1 MAGRLRG
8 RSYIRPGLT
17 HTFGWPPR
25 AADANGVK
33 LSQDAA
39 IVLGLAGTAMS
50 FAHSREDEAERWL
63 RVLRMH
69 GRVGETLQALGV
81 PEAPLMTHARP
92 APTTDAAPPAGDDPV
107 DAICRRATR
116 MAEARAA
123 DRIGTID
130 ILFGVLANYGGAFDR
145 ALYIRGTSREEL
157 LERLVS
163 TPDRAIR

>member
-1 MAGRLRG
+1 MR
-8 RSYIRPGLT
+8 
-17 HTFGWPPR
+17 
-25 AADANGVK
+25 

-39 IVLGLAGTAMS
+39 IVLGLAGTAMT

-69 GRVGETLQALGV
+69 GRVGEVLQALGV

-92 APTTDAAPPAGDDPV
+92 APTDAHEGDVDPV
-107 DAICRRATR
+107 DAICRRAVR
-116 MAEARAA
+116 MASARAA
-123 DRIGTID
+123 DRVGTLD
-130 ILFGVLANYGGAFDR
+130 VLFAVLATYGQSFDR

-163 TPDRAIR
+163 TPDRALR

>member
-1 MAGRLRG
+1 M
-8 RSYIRPGLT
+8 
-17 HTFGWPPR
+17 
-25 AADANGVK
+25 K

-81 PEAPLMTHARP
+81 PEAPLMTFARP
-92 APTTDAAPPAGDDPV
+92 APAVDPQVDGEDPV
-107 DAICRRATR
+107 DAIYRRATE
-116 MAEARAA
+116 MASARAA
-123 DRIGTID
+123 DRVGTLD
-130 ILFGVLANYGGAFDR
+130 LLFAVIATYRGAFDR

-157 LERLVS
+157 LERVVS
-163 TPDRAIR
+163 TPDRAVR

>member
-1 MAGRLRG
+1 MTDMSGGKVR
-8 RSYIRPGLT
+8 
-17 HTFGWPPR
+17 
-25 AADANGVK
+25 

-69 GRVGETLQALGV
+69 GRVGEALQALGV
-81 PEAPLMTHARP
+81 PEAPLMTYARP
-92 APTTDAAPPAGDDPV
+92 APSPTAVPPADGDPV
-107 DAICRRATR
+107 DAICRRAVR
-116 MAEARAA
+116 LSNARAA
-123 DRIGTID
+123 DRVGTID
-130 ILFGVLANYGGAFDR
+130 VLFAVFATYGQAFDR

-163 TPDRAIR
+163 TPDRALR

>member
-1 MAGRLRG
+1 
-8 RSYIRPGLT
+8 
-17 HTFGWPPR
+17 
-25 AADANGVK
+25 VK

-92 APTTDAAPPAGDDPV
+92 TSTSTSADVAAGEDPV
-107 DAICRRATR
+107 DAICRRAVQ
-116 MAEARAA
+116 MATARAA
-123 DRIGTID
+123 DRVGTID
-130 ILFGVLANYGGAFDR
+130 ILFAVLATYAGAFDR
-145 ALYIRGTSREEL
+145 ALYVRGTSREEL

-163 TPDRAIR
+163 TPDRALR

>member
-1 MAGRLRG
+1 M
-8 RSYIRPGLT
+8 
-17 HTFGWPPR
+17 
-25 AADANGVK
+25 K

-39 IVLGLAGTAMS
+39 IVIGLAGTAMG

-69 GRVGETLQALGV
+69 GRVGEVLQGLGV

-92 APTTDAAPPAGDDPV
+92 APSPTAVPPAGDDPV
-107 DAICRRATR
+107 DAICRRAVR
-116 MAEARAA
+116 MSAARAA
-123 DRIGTID
+123 DRVGTID
-130 ILFGVLANYGGAFDR
+130 VLFAVLATYGGAFDR

-163 TPDRAIR
+163 TPDRAVR